1 MAYIEVLGQDLTTP
15 PNVFPVPQLVPG
27 LKALVKQTHMGEILD
42 FPLADNIHFCVPTGV
57 EGQYRPIRVY
67 GGLSMAWDHELRDF
81 LLKENLDYL
90 RGFPLPS
97 CLTIEIVP
105 DTEWEQREAEARR
118 VREEKAAARR
128 RTNQRQTQRAALAA
142 AQLAAAQ
149 LAANPQPAAPA
160 PVAPVPPVPAFGVPD
175 LGALDLGVPDVGHL
189 DLVCLVLTALIL
201 VCPLLPLD
209 LGVPDVGHLDL
220 GMPAPV
226 APAPPAPAFGVP
238 DLGAV

>member
-1 MAYIEVLGQDLTTP
+1 MAYIEVLGQDLATP

-42 FPLADNIHFCVPTGV
+42 FPLADNIHFCVPTGL

-160 PVAPVPPVPAFGVPD
+160 PVAPAPAPPAPAPVDPVPPVPAFGVPD
-175 LGALDLGVPDVGHL
+175 LGA
-189 DLVCLVLTALIL
+189 
-201 VCPLLPLD
+201 LD